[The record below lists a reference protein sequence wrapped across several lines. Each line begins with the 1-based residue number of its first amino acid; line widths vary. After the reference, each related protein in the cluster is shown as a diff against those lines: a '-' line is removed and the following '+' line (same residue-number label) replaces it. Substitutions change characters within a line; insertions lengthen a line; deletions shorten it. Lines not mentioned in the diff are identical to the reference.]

1 MADKKP
7 FKHKKNN
14 GSLFK
19 NKKKEKDT
27 QPDYTGQVDVADTLY
42 NISAWLNE
50 SKNGKKYFKLQVSIP
65 KPKQDPK
72 EDKKPLDPDELPF

>member
-1 MADKKP
+1 MSDKKP

-27 QPDYTGQVDVADTLY
+27 QPDYTGQVDVDDTLY

-50 SKNGKKYFKLQVSIP
+50 GKSGKKFLKLQVSIP
-65 KPKQDPK
+65 KPKENKK
-72 EDKKPLDPDELPF
+72 EDKKPLDLDELPF

>member
-1 MADKKP
+1 MSDKKP

-50 SKNGKKYFKLQVSIP
+50 SKSGKKYFKLQVSIP